1 LATERSS
8 LGSILR
14 MRYKVLSQDGQDG
27 QEEAAAERPWVA
39 NCNLRELG
47 NGSRLLA
54 LPSISASG

>member
-14 MRYKVLSQDGQDG
+14 MRYKVLSQDGQ
-27 QEEAAAERPWVA
+27 EETAAERPFIGVA